1 MELNTLKREHPNK
14 KKRLVGRGGTRGK
27 TSGRG
32 GKGQTARAGNKRRP
46 EMRDIIKKIPKLRG
60 YRFKS
65 HVIKFT
71 PVNVGSLNVFA
82 AGSVISPKTL
92 FEKNLVRNVGG
103 KLPSVKLLGTGD
115 LTVKISVVDCVVS
128 KTAKEKIEKA
138 GGTIK

>member
-14 KKRLVGRGGTRGK
+14 KSRLVGRGGTRGK

-60 YRFKS
+60 YRFAS
-65 HVIKFT
+65 FDIK
-71 PVNVGSLNVFA
+71 PSPINVGALNVFK
-82 AGSVISPKTL
+82 AGSVISPATL
-92 FEKNLVRNVGG
+92 FESNLIRKVGG
-103 KLPSVKLLGTGD
+103 KLPVVKILGTGEI
-115 LTVKISVVDCVVS
+115 TVKVSIVDCILS
-128 KTAKEKIEKA
+128 KGAKEKIEKA